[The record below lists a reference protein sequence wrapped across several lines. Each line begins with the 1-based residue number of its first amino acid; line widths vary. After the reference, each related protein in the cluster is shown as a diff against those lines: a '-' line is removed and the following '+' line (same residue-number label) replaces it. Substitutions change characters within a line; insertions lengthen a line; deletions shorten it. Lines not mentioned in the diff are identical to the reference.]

1 MTPSGYLLLGLT
13 AIIAAL
19 IGVLVFAVLRFGAAA
34 REAGRRTP
42 DGGAAEQA
50 FLAAALQ
57 EAVTKLRAQER
68 ASAARADASE
78 RLSGEIIASMASGLL
93 VVGLEGE
100 VRILNPAGQR
110 MLGVP
115 EPSTG
120 GTFRP
125 LLGPIAP
132 VLVAA
137 IEECFKAKRPIVR
150 RAVDVHPKK
159 GTGGARHL
167 GVTVSPIV
175 DEAAST
181 QGAICLFS
189 DLTAVVELEEQLRL
203 KDSLAR
209 VGELTAGLAHEF
221 RNGLATIHGYSRLL
235 DLERLPADYKPYVS
249 AVREETEALRQVVTN
264 FLDFA
269 RPAELSLTAVSLER
283 LANRAADEIRQEVE
297 ERGVA
302 SWRSEIASPTCRAT
316 RCCSG
321 RHSATCAET
330 PWKRAFRPTPAPSS
344 CSRGRSTTAS
354 TWPV

>member
-235 DLERLPADYKPYVS
+235 DLERLPA
-249 AVREETEALRQVVTN
+249 
-264 FLDFA
+264 
-269 RPAELSLTAVSLER
+269 
-283 LANRAADEIRQEVE
+283 EIRQEVE